1 MNDSAPLLEVRDLSK
16 RFGSVVALRS
26 ATLTLSRGEIH
37 ALMGANGAGKST
49 LVKILTGVF
58 PADSGTITVHGA
70 GRTFR
75 SPAEARR
82 AGIVSVYQDPA
93 LVPDLTVNQNMQLAD
108 VSLASVR
115 EHLTDLGIADL
126 KFSEFARNIPYPVL
140 RLIDLARALASDPI
154 VLMLDEITAA
164 LPADLSEH
172 VFAVVRRWRER
183 GNSVIFISH
192 RIAEVAALC
201 DRATVLRD
209 GVSVGVTDA
218 ARGSEDRIVSLMLGV
233 DAAKASPAEA
243 APQRIDWGAAEKRAA
258 LEVRDLR
265 CGPVLK
271 TVSFSLRGG
280 EILGVAA
287 LEGQGQQE
295 LFDCIAGVRRHDGGE
310 IVAYGRKLKLNHPGD
325 AIAAGLV
332 LVPANR
338 LQALLPQRS
347 IRENVALPLVRNPS
361 NWGLIRGH
369 NERQRVAPAVKR
381 LQIDARAGSEL
392 RQLSGGNQQ
401 KVVIARWIA
410 TGFQTLLCFDPTRG
424 IDVGTKHQIYRL
436 LREMADAGSS
446 VLLFTSE
453 LPEIGLVCDRTIV
466 LFGGEIVAEMPA
478 SEADEGTLLRA
489 AHGMGVAH
497 GLAADHRMDAPRRG
511 TDANADSQDG
521 NPPPPPDR
529 ASVRTPVFRGAMG
542 RSPSPAQRGRMGTI
556 GAAIDKIKGAV
567 VGYPALI
574 GMPFLLIVFLAAT
587 VAIHP
592 TFDSFDAQSLAMA
605 ALPLACAAAAQAVV
619 VISGGIDLSVGS
631 VIAVANVLAASTM
644 RDASFAEAILLA
656 VAILVAGAAIGAVNG
671 FLVVVSRVPDV
682 IVTLTTGFIWGG
694 VALMILEKPGGGA
707 PPEFLNLGAGTLITE
722 WLSNSLVLLVVSLA
736 AVWIPV
742 RRSKAGL
749 RIYAT
754 GSDRIAAFRSGVNV
768 EAARLVA
775 YVLGGLFSAIGGVG
789 LTMTTG
795 IGSPKAGVLYT
806 LSGLAAVVI
815 GGVSLTGGR
824 GEITGPVIAAF
835 VLTLIP
841 ADLIFLNIDPNFGQV
856 IQGTLIVLVVMA
868 GGLIAAVRN
877 RK

>member
-1 MNDSAPLLEVRDLSK
+1 MNDSAPLLEVRDVAK

-49 LVKILTGVF
+49 LVKILTGVYS
-58 PADSGTITVHGA
+58 ADSGTITLDGA
-70 GRTFR
+70 ARTFR

-93 LVPDLTVNQNMQLAD
+93 LVPDLTVGQNMRLAD
-108 VSLASVR
+108 VALAKVQS
-115 EHLTDLGIADL
+115 HLNDLGIADL
-126 KFSEFARNIPYPVL
+126 KFGELVRDIPYPVL
-140 RLIDLARALASDPI
+140 RLIDLARALASDPV
-154 VLMLDEITAA
+154 VLLLDEITAA
-164 LPADLSEH
+164 LPADLSDH
-172 VFAVVRRWRER
+172 VFAAVRCWRER

-233 DAAKASPAEA
+233 EAVKTSPAEA
-243 APQRIDWGAAEKRAA
+243 APERTDRGAAEAPPA
-258 LEVRDLR
+258 LEVRDL
-265 CGPVLK
+265 CYGHVLK
-271 TVSFSLRGG
+271 NISFSLRAG

-295 LFDCIAGVRRHDGGE
+295 LFDCIAGVYRHDGGE
-310 IVAYGRKLKLNHPGD
+310 IVARGRKLKLNHPGD

-338 LQALLPQRS
+338 LLALLPQRS
-347 IRENVALPLVRNPS
+347 IRDNVALPLVRNPS

-369 NERQRVAPAVKR
+369 SERLLVDAAAKR

-392 RQLSGGNQQ
+392 RRLSGGNQQ

-436 LREMADAGSS
+436 LRDMADAGSS

-453 LPEIGLVCDRTIV
+453 LPEIGLVCDRTLV

-489 AHGMGVAH
+489 AHGMGVARSTA
-497 GLAADHRMDAPRRG
+497 GQAVGAPRRRA
-511 TDANADSQDG
+511 DATAAPADNSHRDVQPAVRG
-521 NPPPPPDR
+521 SGPIDR
-529 ASVRTPVFRGAMG
+529 IRGALAA
-542 RSPSPAQRGRMGTI
+542 SPA
-556 GAAIDKIKGAV
+556 
-567 VGYPALI
+567 LF
-574 GMPFLLIVFLAAT
+574 GMPVLLIVFLAAT

-592 TFDSFDAQSLAMA
+592 GFDSFDAQSVAMA

-619 VISGGIDLSVGS
+619 VISGGIDLSIGS
-631 VIAVANVLAASTM
+631 VMAVANVLAASTM
-644 RDASFAEAILLA
+644 KDANFGESLFLAAAIL
-656 VAILVAGAAIGAVNG
+656 IAGAAIGAVNG
-671 FLVVVSRVPDV
+671 LLVVVTRVPDV

-694 VALMILEKPGGGA
+694 VALLILEKPGGGA
-707 PPEFLNLGAGTLITE
+707 PPEFLNLGTGTLITE
-722 WLSNSLVLLVVSLA
+722 WLSNSLVLLVVALA
-736 AVWIPV
+736 VVWIPV
-742 RRSKAGL
+742 RRSKTGL
-749 RIYAT
+749 RIYAI

-768 EAARLVA
+768 EFARVTA
-775 YVLGGLFSAIGGVG
+775 YVLGGLFSAVGGVG

-795 IGSPKAGVLYT
+795 IGSPHAGVLYT

-824 GEITGPVIAAF
+824 GGIVGPVIAAF
-835 VLTLIP
+835 MLTLIP

-868 GGLIAAVRN
+868 GGLGTLARD

>member
-1 MNDSAPLLEVRDLSK
+1 MNDSAPLLEVRDLAK

-49 LVKILTGVF
+49 LVKILTGVY
-58 PADSGTITVHGA
+58 PADGGTITVDGA
-70 GRTFR
+70 VRTFR

-93 LVPDLTVNQNMQLAD
+93 LVPDLTVSQNMRLAD
-108 VSLASVR
+108 VASPSVR
-115 EHLTDLGIADL
+115 NLLNDLGIADL
-126 KFSEFARNIPYPVL
+126 KFGELVRDIPYPVL

-233 DAAKASPAEA
+233 EAVNASPVEA
-243 APQRIDWGAAEKRAA
+243 QPGRMDRAAAEKPAA
-258 LEVRDLR
+258 LEVRDFSY
-265 CGPVLK
+265 GPMLK
-271 TVSFSLRGG
+271 NVSFSLRAG

-295 LFDCIAGVRRHDGGE
+295 LFDCIAGVHRHDGGE
-310 IVAYGRKLKLNHPGD
+310 IVAHGRKLKLNHPGD

-332 LVPANR
+332 LVPASR

-361 NWGLIRGH
+361 NWGLIRARS
-369 NERQRVAPAVKR
+369 ERQRVAAAVKR

-392 RQLSGGNQQ
+392 RRLSGGNQQ

-410 TGFQTLLCFDPTRG
+410 SGFQTLLCFDPTRG

-453 LPEIGLVCDRTIV
+453 LTEIGLVCDRAIV

-478 SEADEGTLLRA
+478 SEADEGALLRA
-489 AHGMGVAH
+489 AHGMSVAHGMGVAH
-497 GLAADHRMDAPRRG
+497 GVAAPRRG
-511 TDANADSQDG
+511 TGPTAASADHSSSDVQG
-521 NPPPPPDR
+521 PG
-529 ASVRTPVFRGAMG
+529 RGSG
-542 RSPSPAQRGRMGTI
+542 L
-556 GAAIDKIKGAV
+556 IDKIRGAV
-567 VGYPALI
+567 VGYPALV
-574 GMPFLLIVFLAAT
+574 GMPVLLIVFLAAT

-592 TFDSFDAQSLAMA
+592 AFDSFDAQSVAMA

-619 VISGGIDLSVGS
+619 VISGGIDLSIGS

-644 RDASFAEAILLA
+644 KDASFGEALLLA

-671 FLVVVSRVPDV
+671 LLVVVSRVPDV

-694 VALMILEKPGGGA
+694 VALLILEKPGGGA
-707 PPEFLNLGAGTLITE
+707 PPEFLNLGTGTFITD
-722 WLSNSLVLLVVSLA
+722 WLSNSLVLLVVSLT

-742 RRSKAGL
+742 RRSKTGL

-768 EAARLVA
+768 ELARVLA
-775 YVLGGLFSAIGGVG
+775 YIIGGLFSAIGGVG

-795 IGSPKAGVLYT
+795 IGSPHAGVLYT

-824 GEITGPVIAAF
+824 GGIMGPVIAAF

-868 GGLIAAVRN
+868 GGLATSLRD

>member
-1 MNDSAPLLEVRDLSK
+1 MNKSAPLLEVRDLSK
-16 RFGSVVALRS
+16 QFGSVVALRS

-49 LVKILTGVF
+49 LVKILTGVH
-58 PADSGTITVHGA
+58 PADSGTIEVEGA
-70 GRTFR
+70 VRTFR
-75 SPAEARR
+75 SPAEARG

-93 LVPDLTVNQNMQLAD
+93 LVPDLTVGQNMRLAD
-108 VSLASVR
+108 VSFASVR
-115 EHLTDLGIADL
+115 SHLHDLGIADL
-126 KFSEFARNIPYPVL
+126 KFSELTRDIPYPVL
-140 RLIDLARALASDPI
+140 RLIDLARALASDPV

-209 GVSVGVTDA
+209 GVSVGVTDT

-233 DAAKASPAEA
+233 ETVKASPVEA
-243 APQRIDWGAAEKRAA
+243 SPGQIDRGAVEKRAA
-258 LEVRDLR
+258 LEVRDL
-265 CGPVLK
+265 CYGHALK
-271 TVSFSLRGG
+271 NASFSLRAG

-295 LFDCIAGVRRHDGGE
+295 LFDCLAGVTRCDGGE
-310 IVAYGRKLKLNHPGD
+310 IVAHGRELKLNHPGD

-338 LQALLPQRS
+338 LQALLQQRS
-347 IRENVALPLVRNPS
+347 IRENVALPLVRSPS
-361 NWGLIRGH
+361 NWGLIRAH
-369 NERQRVAPAVKR
+369 SERQRVEAAVKR

-392 RQLSGGNQQ
+392 RRLSGGNQQ

-489 AHGMGVAH
+489 AHGLGVAPGVGAAH
-497 GLAADHRMDAPRRG
+497 GMDVPRRATG
-511 TDANADSQDG
+511 ATPSADNPASDAQG
-521 NPPPPPDR
+521 P
-529 ASVRTPVFRGAMG
+529 VRGSGVLDKIRGAV
-542 RSPSPAQRGRMGTI
+542 
-556 GAAIDKIKGAV
+556 AA
-567 VGYPALI
+567 YPALF
-574 GMPFLLIVFLAAT
+574 GMPVLLLVFLAAT

-592 TFDSFDAQSLAMA
+592 AFNSFDAQSLAMA

-631 VIAVANVLAASTM
+631 VMAVANVLAASTM
-644 RDASFAEAILLA
+644 KDASFGEALLLA
-656 VAILVAGAAIGAVNG
+656 AAILVAGAAVGAVNG
-671 FLVVVSRVPDV
+671 LLVVISRVPDV

-694 VALMILEKPGGGA
+694 AALLILEKPGGGA
-707 PPEFLNLGAGTLITE
+707 PPEFLNLGTGTLITD
-722 WLSNSLVLLVVSLA
+722 WLSNSLVLLVAALA

-742 RRSKAGL
+742 RMSKTGL

-768 EAARLVA
+768 ELARLVA
-775 YVLGGLFSAIGGVG
+775 YVLGGLFSTIGGVG

-795 IGSPKAGVLYT
+795 IGSPHAGVLYT

-824 GEITGPVIAAF
+824 GGIMGPVIAAF

-868 GGLIAAVRN
+868 GGLATAVRD

>member
-1 MNDSAPLLEVRDLSK
+1 MNDSAPLLEVRDLAK

-49 LVKILTGVF
+49 LVKILTGVY
-58 PADSGTITVHGA
+58 PADGGTITVDGA
-70 GRTFR
+70 VRTFR

-93 LVPDLTVNQNMQLAD
+93 LVPDLTVSQNMRLAD
-108 VSLASVR
+108 VALASVR
-115 EHLTDLGIADL
+115 NHLKHLGIADL
-126 KFSEFARNIPYPVL
+126 NFGELVRDIPYPVL
-140 RLIDLARALASDPI
+140 RLIDLARALASDPV

-164 LPADLSEH
+164 LPADLSER

-233 DAAKASPAEA
+233 ETVKAGPANAA
-243 APQRIDWGAAEKRAA
+243 QRRMERGAAEEPAA
-258 LEVRDLR
+258 LEVRDL
-265 CGPVLK
+265 CYGHMLK
-271 TVSFSLRGG
+271 NVSFSLRPG

-310 IVAYGRKLKLNHPGD
+310 IVAHGRTLKLNHPGD

-361 NWGLIRGH
+361 NWGLIQAQS
-369 NERQRVAPAVKR
+369 ERQRVGGAVKR

-392 RQLSGGNQQ
+392 RRLSGGNQQ

-410 TGFQTLLCFDPTRG
+410 AGFRTLLCFDPTRG
-424 IDVGTKHQIYRL
+424 IDIGTKHQIYRL

-453 LPEIGLVCDRTIV
+453 LPEIGLVCDRAIV
-466 LFGGEIVAEMPA
+466 LFAGEIVAQMPA
-478 SEADEGTLLRA
+478 GEADEEALLRA
-489 AHGMGVAH
+489 AHGIGVAR
-497 GLAADHRMDAPRRG
+497 GIGAANGAGSPRRG
-511 TDANADSQDG
+511 TGVPAAPVDNWS
-521 NPPPPPDR
+521 PDI
-529 ASVRTPVFRGAMG
+529 
-542 RSPSPAQRGRMGTI
+542 QRPGG
-556 GAAIDKIKGAV
+556 GSGVIDKIRRAV
-567 VGYPALI
+567 AGYPALL
-574 GMPFLLIVFLAAT
+574 GMPVLLIVFLAAT

-592 TFDSFDAQSLAMA
+592 AFDSFDAQSVAMA

-619 VISGGIDLSVGS
+619 VISGGIDLSIGS
-631 VIAVANVLAASTM
+631 VMAVANVLAASTM
-644 RDASFAEAILLA
+644 KDASFGEALLLA
-656 VAILVAGAAIGAVNG
+656 VAILIAGAAIGAVNG
-671 FLVVVSRVPDV
+671 LLVLISRVPDV

-694 VALMILEKPGGGA
+694 VALLILEKPGGGA
-707 PPEFLNLGAGTLITE
+707 PPEFLNLGTGTLITD
-722 WLSNSLVLLVVSLA
+722 WLSNSLVLLIVSLA

-742 RRSKAGL
+742 RRSKTGL

-768 EAARLVA
+768 ELARLLA

-795 IGSPKAGVLYT
+795 IGSPHAGVLYT

-824 GEITGPVIAAF
+824 GGITGPVIAAF

-868 GGLIAAVRN
+868 GGLVTSARD
-877 RK
+877 RR

>member
-1 MNDSAPLLEVRDLSK
+1 MMNSAPLLEVRDLSK

-49 LVKILTGVF
+49 LVKILTGVH
-58 PADSGTITVHGA
+58 PADSGTIEVGGA
-70 GRTFR
+70 ARTFR
-75 SPAEARR
+75 SPAEARG

-93 LVPDLTVNQNMQLAD
+93 LVPDLTVGQNMRLAG
-108 VSLASVR
+108 VSFASVQS
-115 EHLTDLGIADL
+115 HLNDLGIADL
-126 KFSEFARNIPYPVL
+126 KFSELTRDIPYPVL

-218 ARGSEDRIVSLMLGV
+218 ASGSEDRIVSLMLGV
-233 DAAKASPAEA
+233 ETMKAGPTEA
-243 APQRIDWGAAEKRAA
+243 FPGRIGRGAAEKRAA
-258 LEVRDLR
+258 LEVRDL
-265 CGPVLK
+265 CYGHALK
-271 TVSFSLRGG
+271 NASFSLRAG

-295 LFDCIAGVRRHDGGE
+295 LFDCLAGVRRCDGGE
-310 IVAYGRKLKLNHPGD
+310 IVAHGRELKLNHPGD

-338 LQALLPQRS
+338 LQALLQQRS
-347 IRENVALPLVRNPS
+347 IRENVALPLVRSPS
-361 NWGLIRGH
+361 NWGLIRAH
-369 NERQRVAPAVKR
+369 SERQRVAAAVKR

-392 RQLSGGNQQ
+392 RLLSGGNQQ

-453 LPEIGLVCDRTIV
+453 LPEIGLVCDRAIV

-478 SEADEGTLLRA
+478 GEADEGTLLRA
-489 AHGMGVAH
+489 AHGLGVAH
-497 GLAADHRMDAPRRG
+497 GAGAAHGMEAPRRATG
-511 TDANADSQDG
+511 ATPSSDDSSSDVQG
-521 NPPPPPDR
+521 P
-529 ASVRTPVFRGAMG
+529 VRGSGVLDKIRGAV
-542 RSPSPAQRGRMGTI
+542 
-556 GAAIDKIKGAV
+556 AA
-567 VGYPALI
+567 YPALI
-574 GMPFLLIVFLAAT
+574 GMPVLLLVFLAAT

-592 TFDSFDAQSLAMA
+592 AFDSFDAQSVAMA

-631 VIAVANVLAASTM
+631 VMAVANVLAASTM
-644 RDASFAEAILLA
+644 KDASFGEALLLA
-656 VAILVAGAAIGAVNG
+656 AAILVAGAAVGAVNG
-671 FLVVVSRVPDV
+671 LLVVISRVPDV

-694 VALMILEKPGGGA
+694 VALLILEKPGGGA
-707 PPEFLNLGAGTLITE
+707 PPEFLNLGTGTLITD
-722 WLSNSLVLLVVSLA
+722 WLSNSLVLLVAALA

-742 RRSKAGL
+742 RRSKTGL

-768 EAARLVA
+768 ELARLVA
-775 YVLGGLFSAIGGVG
+775 YVLGGLFSTIGGVG

-795 IGSPKAGVLYT
+795 IGSPHAGVLYT

-824 GEITGPVIAAF
+824 GGIVGPVIAAF

-868 GGLIAAVRN
+868 GGLMTSMRD